1 MAKQP
6 FVRTTNFTD
15 ISKKLKPLAQNIG
28 MNQALSPTL
37 AMVQAKSSNQQI
49 LDANPARPSMLTTTD
64 SPTKIGSGFLAEDK
78 RELNSDETEFALE
91 NFARLPENIQ
101 KQLIQSG
108 QAPQQYMSKDD
119 VKSFLTTYNS
129 TPDPDYGQSIPADR
143 DLMNQTFGVSGTD
156 ITKETAGALPK
167 EAPTKTVTTS
177 QVNPLDYAKQ
187 IAEGAFAGQT
197 GSEPDWGVASLLY
210 FSKLAENASKPG
222 ATFLGA
228 AGSAGTAPAAYLMQK
243 EKEKADLETK
253 KASLVASLIPS
264 IITAQKGKT
273 GKMNVIQ
280 SGPAMDEN
288 GQQKTN
294 AKGDLLFTFIR
305 QDASGNTLETF
316 EAPKA
321 SGTTINM
328 PEQKEIS
335 DWLKNTT
342 NTNTG
347 LYKEDVMGSRKSK
360 AAAGQYDEILNYL
373 DNPEFETNWKA
384 GKLQGIKEM
393 LGGLGILDE
402 KALDQVQNAQAFRAK
417 TYSLVLASVAQ
428 MKGALSDRELV
439 FLQQQTV
446 SLSNSK
452 VANQLIALSTKKILD
467 QASRFD
473 DFQFNWQKSNLKGDD
488 GKWRTIQNNAEYL
501 QMMADWRQ
509 LPENKEN
516 IYQYVTRLST
526 DYRNELLNQYKGEVN
541 EDNEIIPGTL
551 IDPVNPNVKIPAGS
565 TREKEIVGQ
574 INNQVN
580 QRFATKAHEK
590 IFGNKFK
597 LDEKSVFDTRSE

>member
-64 SPTKIGSGFLAEDK
+64 TPTKIGSGFLAEDK

-167 EAPTKTVTTS
+167 EAPTKTATTS

-264 IITAQKGKT
+264 IITAQKPKKSFSTLTKDEAEKLGYDTKDGKIT
-273 GKMNVIQ
+273 YQRTSEGEVKQVTKTDKGVSVSVGDKTKQTMGSEIAKMNVKELKGFRDA
-280 SGPAMDEN
+280 SV
-288 GQQKTN
+288 N
-294 AKGDLLFTFIR
+294 AITSMKNIDDLLTMLANP
-305 QDASGNTLETF
+305 DL
-316 EAPKA
+316 
-321 SGTTINM
+321 
-328 PEQKEIS
+328 
-335 DWLKNTT
+335 
-342 NTNTG
+342 NTG
-347 LYKEDVMGSRKSK
+347 FKEEKFMLPLREIGNALGFKVDVSK
-360 AAAGQYDEILNYL
+360 I
-373 DNPEFETNWKA
+373 
-384 GKLQGIKEM
+384 
-393 LGGLGILDE
+393 
-402 KALDQVQNAQAFRAK
+402 VNATAFRAK
-417 TYSLVLASVAQ
+417 TFEIVLQNVSK
-428 MKGALSDRELV
+428 MKGALSDKELK
-439 FLQQQTV
+439 FLENMNANLGMQKDANKILL
-446 SLSNSK
+446 LSTRH
-452 VANQLIALSTKKILD
+452 ALSKAARFNQFALDWQLENTIDSTSGEPTGITTSIQYQNMIQDFQNDPQNNLNPLDYIQGLADKEEIMLIKEFGGEVAPIGKDGALDYVDGSLTAEQETEIQQILENKFSMSLLDRTFKNYFSRGESAYTKKKKD
-467 QASRFD
+467 
-473 DFQFNWQKSNLKGDD
+473 K
-488 GKWRTIQNNAEYL
+488 
-501 QMMADWRQ
+501 
-509 LPENKEN
+509 
-516 IYQYVTRLST
+516 
-526 DYRNELLNQYKGEVN
+526 
-541 EDNEIIPGTL
+541 
-551 IDPVNPNVKIPAGS
+551 
-565 TREKEIVGQ
+565 
-574 INNQVN
+574 
-580 QRFATKAHEK
+580 
-590 IFGNKFK
+590 
-597 LDEKSVFDTRSE
+597 

>member
-49 LDANPARPSMLTTTD
+49 IDDNPIRNFQIDTQMPY
-64 SPTKIGSGFLAEDK
+64 GGFLAEDK

-108 QAPQQYMSKDD
+108 QAPQEYMSGEDIGD
-119 VKSFLTTYNS
+119 FLKTYNLPDS
-129 TPDPDYGQSIPADR
+129 KYGTPSDR

-167 EAPTKTVTTS
+167 EAPTKTATTS

-264 IITAQKGKT
+264 IIKAQTPKKSFTTLTQEKAEALGYDTKGGEIAFQISSEGEVKQVT
-273 GKMNVIQ
+273 K
-280 SGPAMDEN
+280 
-288 GQQKTN
+288 
-294 AKGDLLFTFIR
+294 
-305 QDASGNTLETF
+305 
-316 EAPKA
+316 APFMA
-321 SGTTINM
+321 
-328 PEQKEIS
+328 EQKEIS

>member
-6 FVRTTNFTD
+6 FVRTANFTD
-15 ISKKLKPLAQNIG
+15 ISKKLSPLAQNIG
-28 MNQALSPTL
+28 MSQTLSPTL

-64 SPTKIGSGFLAEDK
+64 SPLTIGKGFLAEDK

-119 VKSFLTTYNS
+119 IKSFLTTYNT
-129 TPDPDYGQSIPADR
+129 TPSPDYGEGIPADR
-143 DLMNQTFGVSGTD
+143 DLMNKTYGVSGTD
-156 ITKETAGALPK
+156 ISKETAGALPK
-167 EAPTKTVTTS
+167 DKPKTTTKLDPVT
-177 QVNPLDYAKQ
+177 YAKQ
-187 IAEGAFAGQT
+187 IADSLYDNQT

-210 FSKLAENASKPG
+210 FSKMAELASQPG
-222 ATFLGA
+222 ATALGA
-228 AGSAGTAPAAYLMQK
+228 AGAAGTAPAAYLMQK
-243 EKEKADLETK
+243 AKEKAAREDK
-253 KASLVASLIPS
+253 KSATVAALVPS
-264 IITAQKGKT
+264 IIKAQTPKKSFTTLSQDKAEALGYDTK
-273 GKMNVIQ
+273 
-280 SGPAMDEN
+280 N
-288 GQQKTN
+288 GEIAFQISSEGEVKQVTK
-294 AKGDLLFTFIR
+294 
-305 QDASGNTLETF
+305 
-316 EAPKA
+316 APFMA
-321 SGTTINM
+321 
-328 PEQKEIS
+328 EQKEITG
-335 DWLKNTT
+335 WLKNTT

-347 LYKEDVMGSRKSK
+347 LYKEDVKGSRKAK

-402 KALDQVQNAQAFRAK
+402 KELDQVQNAQAFRAK

-452 VANQLIALSTKKILD
+452 VANQLIALSTKKLLD

-473 DFQFNWQKSNLKGDD
+473 DFQYSWQKNNLKGDD

-501 QMMADWRQ
+501 EMMAQWRQ

-516 IYQYVTRLST
+516 IYQYVTRLSS

-551 IDPVNPNVKIPAGS
+551 IDPLNPNVKIEAGS

-590 IFGNKFK
+590 IFGKKFR

>member
-49 LDANPARPSMLTTTD
+49 IDDNPIRNFQIDTQMPY
-64 SPTKIGSGFLAEDK
+64 GGFLAEDK

-108 QAPQQYMSKDD
+108 QAPQQYMSGEDIGD
-119 VKSFLTTYNS
+119 FLKTYNLPDS
-129 TPDPDYGQSIPADR
+129 KYGTPSDR

-167 EAPTKTVTTS
+167 EAPTKTATTS

-273 GKMNVIQ
+273 GKMNVIR
-280 SGPAMDEN
+280 SGPAMDNN

-294 AKGDLLFTFIR
+294 SKGDLLFEFIR
-305 QDASGNTLETF
+305 QDASGNTLDTF

-321 SGTTINM
+321 SGTTINLDKNK
-328 PEQKEIS
+328 EQ
-335 DWLKNTT
+335 
-342 NTNTG
+342 
-347 LYKEDVMGSRKSK
+347 
-360 AAAGQYDEILNYL
+360 
-373 DNPEFETNWKA
+373 A
-384 GKLQGIKEM
+384 GKKRLDLMFKDWEEYRSASSDAIKNLPNVEQLLTM
-393 LGGLGILDE
+393 VTDENFVSGWDAEFKLKARQIGKVLGFDVDDE
-402 KALDQVQNAQAFRAK
+402 ALSSAESFRSGAYK
-417 TYSLVLASVAQ
+417 LVLGSVSQ
-428 MKGALSDRELV
+428 MKGALSDKELA
-439 FLQQQTV
+439 FLQAQNP
-446 SLSNSK
+446 SL
-452 VANQLIALSTKKILD
+452 ALSTNTNKILLYTMKHAMD
-467 QASRFD
+467 KAATFNQHTRDWERENKPIESVEDYNKMID
-473 DFQFNWQKSNLKGDD
+473 DFKSQEINQLNPKDYIQGLAEQEEVQLILGAGGQVDDNGNLIEGSLTDKQIDKIANRLEQKYSL
-488 GKWRTIQNNAEYL
+488 T
-501 QMMADWRQ
+501 
-509 LPENKEN
+509 
-516 IYQYVTRLST
+516 
-526 DYRNELLNQYKGEVN
+526 LLDKAFKNY
-541 EDNEIIPGTL
+541 
-551 IDPVNPNVKIPAGS
+551 
-565 TREKEIVGQ
+565 
-574 INNQVN
+574 
-580 QRFATKAHEK
+580 FATGDNAY
-590 IFGNKFK
+590 KFDK
-597 LDEKSVFDTRSE
+597 RKVPSKKSGGTN

>member
-1 MAKQP
+1 MEPVSQDEINNAIQNSVFGSAGSDMSQVDVGAFK
-6 FVRTTNFTD
+6 D
-15 ISKKLKPLAQNIG
+15 IPKAPSII
-28 MNQALSPTL
+28 NQAEE
-37 AMVQAKSSNQQI
+37 KSKVI
-49 LDANPARPSMLTTTD
+49 DKTTT
-64 SPTKIGSGFLAEDK
+64 TKL
-78 RELNSDETEFALE
+78 
-91 NFARLPENIQ
+91 
-101 KQLIQSG
+101 
-108 QAPQQYMSKDD
+108 
-119 VKSFLTTYNS
+119 
-129 TPDPDYGQSIPADR
+129 DP
-143 DLMNQTFGVSGTD
+143 
-156 ITKETAGALPK
+156 
-167 EAPTKTVTTS
+167 VT
-177 QVNPLDYAKQ
+177 YAKQ
-187 IAEGAFAGQT
+187 IADSLYDNQT

-210 FSKLAENASKPG
+210 FSKMAELASQPG
-222 ATFLGA
+222 ATALGA
-228 AGSAGTAPAAYLMQK
+228 AGAAGTAPAAYLMQK
-243 EKEKADLETK
+243 EKEKAAREDK
-253 KASLVASLIPS
+253 KSATVAALVPS
-264 IITAQKGKT
+264 IIKAQTPKKSFTTLSQDKAEALGYDTK
-273 GKMNVIQ
+273 
-280 SGPAMDEN
+280 N
-288 GQQKTN
+288 GEIAFQISSEGEVKQVTK
-294 AKGDLLFTFIR
+294 
-305 QDASGNTLETF
+305 
-316 EAPKA
+316 APFMA
-321 SGTTINM
+321 
-328 PEQKEIS
+328 EQKEITG
-335 DWLKNTT
+335 WLKNTT

-347 LYKEDVMGSRKSK
+347 LYKEDVKGSRKAK

-402 KALDQVQNAQAFRAK
+402 KELDQVQNAQAFRAK

-452 VANQLIALSTKKILD
+452 VANQLIALSTKKLLD

-473 DFQFNWQKSNLKGDD
+473 DFQYSWQKNNLKGDD

-501 QMMADWRQ
+501 EMMAQWRQ

-516 IYQYVTRLST
+516 IYQYVTRLSS

-551 IDPVNPNVKIPAGS
+551 IDPVNPNFKIEAGS

-590 IFGNKFK
+590 IFGKKFR
-597 LDEKSVFDTRSE
+597 LDEKSVFDTRSEKT

>member
-6 FVRTTNFTD
+6 FVRTANFTD
-15 ISKKLKPLAQNIG
+15 ISKKLAPLAQNIG
-28 MNQALSPTL
+28 MSQILSPTL

-64 SPTKIGSGFLAEDK
+64 SPLTIGKGFIAEDK

-108 QAPQQYMSKDD
+108 QAPQQYMSGEDIGD
-119 VKSFLTTYNS
+119 FLKTYNLPDS
-129 TPDPDYGQSIPADR
+129 KYGTPSDR
-143 DLMNQTFGVSGTD
+143 DLMNKTYGVSGTD
-156 ITKETAGALPK
+156 LSKETAGALPK
-167 EAPTKTVTTS
+167 DKPKTTTKLDPVT
-177 QVNPLDYAKQ
+177 YAKQ
-187 IAEGAFAGQT
+187 IADSLYDNQT

-210 FSKLAENASKPG
+210 FSKMAELASQPG
-222 ATFLGA
+222 ATALGA
-228 AGSAGTAPAAYLMQK
+228 AGAAGTAPAAYLMQK
-243 EKEKADLETK
+243 EKEKAAREDK
-253 KASLVASLIPS
+253 KSATVAALVPS
-264 IITAQKGKT
+264 IIKAQTPKK
-273 GKMNVIQ
+273 
-280 SGPAMDEN
+280 S
-288 GQQKTN
+288 
-294 AKGDLLFTFIR
+294 FT
-305 QDASGNTLETF
+305 TLSKDKA
-316 EAPKA
+316 EALGYDTKDGEIAFQISSEGEVKQVTKA
-321 SGTTINM
+321 PFM
-328 PEQKEIS
+328 AEQKEIS

-452 VANQLIALSTKKILD
+452 VANQLIALSTKKLLD

-473 DFQFNWQKSNLKGDD
+473 DFQYSWQKNNLKGDD

-501 QMMADWRQ
+501 EMMAEWRQ

>member
-1 MAKQP
+1 MAEAFTPFLTKKQFINNKIDP
-6 FVRTTNFTD
+6 FSTVIPQRGNIDVSKFSPSQVVLDQLKQRQMEPVSQDEINNAIQNSVFGSAGSDMSQVDVGAFKD
-15 ISKKLKPLAQNIG
+15 IPKAPSII
-28 MNQALSPTL
+28 NQAEE
-37 AMVQAKSSNQQI
+37 KSKVI
-49 LDANPARPSMLTTTD
+49 DKTTT
-64 SPTKIGSGFLAEDK
+64 TKL
-78 RELNSDETEFALE
+78 
-91 NFARLPENIQ
+91 
-101 KQLIQSG
+101 
-108 QAPQQYMSKDD
+108 
-119 VKSFLTTYNS
+119 
-129 TPDPDYGQSIPADR
+129 DP
-143 DLMNQTFGVSGTD
+143 
-156 ITKETAGALPK
+156 
-167 EAPTKTVTTS
+167 VT
-177 QVNPLDYAKQ
+177 YAKQ
-187 IAEGAFAGQT
+187 IADSLYDNQT

-210 FSKLAENASKPG
+210 FSKMAELASQPG
-222 ATFLGA
+222 ATALGA
-228 AGSAGTAPAAYLMQK
+228 AGAAGTAPAAYLMQK
-243 EKEKADLETK
+243 EKEKAAREDK
-253 KASLVASLIPS
+253 KSATVAALVPS
-264 IITAQKGKT
+264 IIKAQTPKKSFTTLSQDKAEALGYDTK
-273 GKMNVIQ
+273 
-280 SGPAMDEN
+280 N
-288 GQQKTN
+288 GEIAFQISSEGEVKQVTK
-294 AKGDLLFTFIR
+294 
-305 QDASGNTLETF
+305 
-316 EAPKA
+316 APFMA
-321 SGTTINM
+321 
-328 PEQKEIS
+328 EQKEITG
-335 DWLKNTT
+335 WLKNTT

-347 LYKEDVMGSRKSK
+347 LYKEDVKGSRKAK

-402 KALDQVQNAQAFRAK
+402 KELDQVQNAQAFRAK

-452 VANQLIALSTKKILD
+452 VANQLIALSTKKLLD

-473 DFQFNWQKSNLKGDD
+473 DFQYSWQKNNLKGDD

-501 QMMADWRQ
+501 EMMAQWRQ

-516 IYQYVTRLST
+516 IYQYVTRLSS

-551 IDPVNPNVKIPAGS
+551 IDPVNPNFKIEAGS

-590 IFGNKFK
+590 IFGKKFR
-597 LDEKSVFDTRSE
+597 LDEKSVFDTRSEKT

>member
-49 LDANPARPSMLTTTD
+49 IDDNPIRNFQIDTQMPY
-64 SPTKIGSGFLAEDK
+64 GGFLAEDK

-108 QAPQQYMSKDD
+108 QAPQEYMSGEDIGD
-119 VKSFLTTYNS
+119 FLKTYNLPDS
-129 TPDPDYGQSIPADR
+129 KYGTPSDR

-167 EAPTKTVTTS
+167 EAPTSTATTS
-177 QVNPLDYAKQ
+177 KVNPLDYAKQ
-187 IAEGAFAGQT
+187 IAESAFAGQT

-243 EKEKADLETK
+243 EKEKAALETK

-280 SGPAMDEN
+280 SGPALDVAGN
-288 GQQKTN
+288 QKVN

-316 EAPKA
+316 EAPQK
-321 SGTTINM
+321 SGTT
-328 PEQKEIS
+328 
-335 DWLKNTT
+335 T
-342 NTNTG
+342 NIIDKTQQ
-347 LYKEDVMGSRKSK
+347 E
-360 AAAGQYDEILNYL
+360 
-373 DNPEFETNWKA
+373 A
-384 GKLQGIKEM
+384 GKRRLTLMFKDWEEQRAASSGATKNLPNVEQLLTLLTNKNFKTGMAEDLKLKMRQFGAM
-393 LGGLGILDE
+393 LGFDVND
-402 KALDQVQNAQAFRAK
+402 AAMANAESFRSGAYK
-417 TYSLVLASVAQ
+417 LVLGSVSQ
-428 MKGALSDRELV
+428 MKGALSDKELG
-439 FLQQQTV
+439 FLQAQNP
-446 SLSNSK
+446 SLSMTTNTNKILLYTMKHALDKAASFNKHTRAWERENGPIEDVNSYNSMIDDFK
-452 VANQLIALSTKKILD
+452 GKSINQLNPKDYIQGLADQEEIQLIL
-467 QASRFD
+467 AA
-473 DFQFNWQKSNLKGDD
+473 G
-488 GKWRTIQNNAEYL
+488 
-501 QMMADWRQ
+501 
-509 LPENKEN
+509 
-516 IYQYVTRLST
+516 
-526 DYRNELLNQYKGEVN
+526 GEV
-541 EDNEIIPGTL
+541 DDKGSAVAGTL
-551 IDPVNPNVKIPAGS
+551 TKDQIAKIGTQLETKYSLTLLDS
-565 TREKEIVGQ
+565 TFKNYFTTGQ
-574 INNQVN
+574 S
-580 QRFATKAHEK
+580 AY
-590 IFGNKFK
+590 K
-597 LDEKSVFDTRSE
+597 LDERKIPKRKSGGTK